1 MHGAAGKAVDVL
13 AVVATAIGVA
23 TTLGFGAAQI
33 AAGLHRVAGVADG
46 FATQLAVIAVAFV
59 LYMAS
64 SATGLHRGI
73 KWLSNFNM
81 AAAALL
87 LALVLVLGPTAF
99 IFETL
104 TTTLGGYL
112 NQ

>member
-1 MHGAAGKAVDVL
+1 MIKEFREFINRGNLVD
-13 AVVATAIGVA
+13 
-23 TTLGFGAAQI
+23 
-33 AAGLHRVAGVADG
+33 
-46 FATQLAVIAVAFV
+46 IAVAFV

-99 IFETL
+99 VFETL
-104 TTTLGGYL
+104 TTTLGAYL
-112 NQ
+112 NQLPAMSLRQRGRSAAMMASMASRKR